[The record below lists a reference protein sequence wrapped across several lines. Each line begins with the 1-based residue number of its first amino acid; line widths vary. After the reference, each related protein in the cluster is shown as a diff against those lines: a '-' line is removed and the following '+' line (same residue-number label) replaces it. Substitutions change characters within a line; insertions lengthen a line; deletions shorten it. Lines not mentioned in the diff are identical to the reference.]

1 MSDVHLLSDRALSS
15 VAPFLRELSKR
26 FEFYRSLH
34 GSLPETSDAFGLFD
48 AIPSMTALQH
58 RALAREILL
67 QRSDSTFLSDLT
79 SGTTGAP
86 KVRISTARDEAAEA
100 SLCARYFEYLGM
112 GTSDRVVA
120 LDIDSADIYSFYG
133 TVLLAAGVG
142 SFEFDTVEN
151 NFALGEWR
159 KSNPTMMISLP
170 SLLSRLFLHLCR
182 AKAQGELQALRTI
195 VCIGEPLTEAL
206 RHALGQSL
214 EIECFSFYGC
224 TETGSLAGECRQHQ
238 GLHVLGD
245 LVVPTVRLHEGEGPC
260 TGEILWTTLHFSD
273 HPVVKYESGDIGT
286 YVTEECA
293 CSLSGPILKNIRRRE
308 DSFSLFGCR
317 FDYADIAAA
326 VSQVSGEC
334 DVIRIEIDESV
345 RPVLKVVLP
354 GRMQSRKRAVSDALM
369 GIGEFGY
376 FVTRGFMDVG
386 IDCDDSQLFRSR
398 KLRRVMD
405 KRQRT

>member
-1 MSDVHLLSDRALSS
+1 MNDVHLLSDRALSS

-34 GSLPETSDAFGLFD
+34 GPLPETSDAFGLFD

-86 KVRISTARDEAAEA
+86 KIRISTARDETAEA
-100 SLCARYFEYLGM
+100 SLCARYFGYLGM
-112 GTSDRVVA
+112 GASDRVVA

-151 NFALGEWR
+151 GFALGEWR

-170 SLLSRLFLHLCR
+170 SLLSRLFPHLCR
-182 AKAQGELQALRTI
+182 AKAQGELQALRMI
-195 VCIGEPLTEAL
+195 VCIGEPLTESL
-206 RHALGQSL
+206 RHALWQSL
-214 EIECFSFYGC
+214 EVECFSFYGC

-245 LVVPTVRLHEGEGPC
+245 LVVPTVRLHESENTC
-260 TGEILWTTLHFSD
+260 TGELLWTTLHFID
-273 HPVVKYESGDIGT
+273 HPVVKYESGD
-286 YVTEECA
+286 
-293 CSLSGPILKNIRRRE
+293 
-308 DSFSLFGCR
+308 
-317 FDYADIAAA
+317 
-326 VSQVSGEC
+326 
-334 DVIRIEIDESV
+334 
-345 RPVLKVVLP
+345 
-354 GRMQSRKRAVSDALM
+354 
-369 GIGEFGY
+369 
-376 FVTRGFMDVG
+376 
-386 IDCDDSQLFRSR
+386 
-398 KLRRVMD
+398 
-405 KRQRT
+405 

>member
-58 RALAREILL
+58 RALTREILL
-67 QRSDSTFLSDLT
+67 QRSDSTFLSDRT

-86 KVRISTARDEAAEA
+86 KIRISTARDEAAEA
-100 SLCARYFEYLGM
+100 SLCARYFGYLGM
-112 GTSDRVVA
+112 CTSDRVVA

-151 NFALGEWR
+151 GFALGEWR

-170 SLLSRLFLHLCR
+170 SLLSRLFPHLCR

-214 EIECFSFYGC
+214 EVECFSFYGC

-238 GLHVLGD
+238 GFHVLGD

-260 TGEILWTTLHFSD
+260 TGELLWTTLHFSD
-273 HPVVKYESGDIGT
+273 QPVVKYESGDIGT
-286 YVTEECA
+286 YVNEECA
-293 CSLSGPILKNIRRRE
+293 CSLAGPILKNIRRRE

-317 FDYADIAAA
+317 FDYANIAAA
-326 VSQVSGEC
+326 VGKVSGEC
-334 DVIRIEIDESV
+334 DAIRIEIDESV
-345 RPVLKVVLP
+345 RPVLRVVLP

-386 IDCDDSQLFRSR
+386 IDCDDSKLFSSR

>member
-1 MSDVHLLSDRALSS
+1 MSDVHLLNDRALSS

-67 QRSDSTFLSDLT
+67 QRSGSTFLSDLT

-86 KVRISTARDEAAEA
+86 KIRISTARDEAAEA
-100 SLCARYFEYLGM
+100 SLCARYFGYLGM

-151 NFALGEWR
+151 GFALGEWR

-170 SLLSRLFLHLCR
+170 SLLSRLFPHLCR

-214 EIECFSFYGC
+214 EVECFSFYGC

-238 GLHVLGD
+238 GFHVLGD

-260 TGEILWTTLHFSD
+260 TGELLWTTLHFSD
-273 HPVVKYESGDIGT
+273 QPVVKYESGDIGT
-286 YVTEECA
+286 YVNEECA
-293 CSLSGPILKNIRRRE
+293 CSLAGPILKNIRRRE

-317 FDYADIAAA
+317 FDYANIAAA
-326 VSQVSGEC
+326 VGQVSGEC
-334 DVIRIEIDESV
+334 DAIRIEIDESV
-345 RPVLKVVLP
+345 RPVLRVVLP

-386 IDCDDSQLFRSR
+386 IDCDDSKLFSSR